1 MSSVKKKRGGAYSRL
16 SEREILRIGIG
27 EEEFGESYKSNG
39 TVLLAT
45 RQTASRVDYGWII
58 ILLVR
63 LFKRHALE
71 MHPNLNLF
79 SHHSDPPATTS
90 DDQ

>member
-58 ILLVR
+58 ILLGLLWR
-63 LFKRHALE
+63 YRAII
-71 MHPNLNLF
+71 
-79 SHHSDPPATTS
+79 
-90 DDQ
+90 